1 MAKVNLFNN
10 LSPKTKQYLVVGTLA
25 AVLLGVVWVIVGGS
39 QKGPTE
45 RYNPKTDKEVNV
57 ITNSNQK
64 F

>member
-45 RYNPKTDKEVNV
+45 R
-57 ITNSNQK
+57 
-64 F
+64 